1 MPRDSKPVD
10 VSRPAAA
17 PERETDVLRHGVK
30 LISDRLPRSWRV
42 DVAERVQ
49 VGPGSRRAD
58 AIVDLR
64 APDGSRA
71 VLVIE
76 AKRSIVVRDL
86 PAVVHHLQAVIGAL
100 DSAEAAVVPVVAGR
114 YLAPSVR
121 KWLHDHQVSFVD
133 ATGNLQVILERPAL
147 YLRDA
152 GSDHDPWRGP
162 GRPRSTLQGPAAAR
176 VVRALVDYSPPISPT
191 ELVHRAHASTGATY
205 RAVEFL
211 EREALLERGAR
222 GRIETVH
229 WRGILERW
237 SEDYGFQQSNTVS
250 AYLQPRGLETLIT
263 QLQDLAGLNYALS
276 GSLAA
281 QRLAPYAPP
290 RLAMIYAHDPAVIVS
305 ELDLRAVEAGA
316 NVLIA
321 TTDYDIVFDRTVE
334 TNGLR
339 FVAPSQT
346 AVDLLTAPGRGPAE
360 GQALLDW
367 MEAHETDWRR

>member
-1 MPRDSKPVD
+1 M
-10 VSRPAAA
+10 
-17 PERETDVLRHGVK
+17 LRHGIR
-30 LISDRLPRSWRV
+30 LISDRLPKSWRV

-58 AIVDLR
+58 AIVDLT

-71 VLVIE
+71 LLVFE

-86 PAVVHHLQAVIGAL
+86 PAVVNHLQTVISEL
-100 DSAEAAVVPVVAGR
+100 DSAEAPVVPVVAGR

-121 KWLHDHQVSFVD
+121 KWLHGHQVSFVD
-133 ATGNLQVILERPAL
+133 VTGNLQVVLERPAL

-176 VVRALVDYSPPISPT
+176 VVRALVDYSPPITVT
-191 ELVHRAHASTGATY
+191 ELVHRSHASTGATY

-211 EREALLERGAR
+211 EREALLERGPR
-222 GRIETVH
+222 GRIETVQ
-229 WRGILERW
+229 WRRILERW
-237 SEDYGFQQSNTVS
+237 SEDYGFQQSNTVT
-250 AYLQPRGLETLIT
+250 AYLQPRGLEALIT
-263 QLQDLAGLNYALS
+263 ELQSHGELEYALT

-281 QRLAPYAPP
+281 QRLARYAPP
-290 RLAMIYAHDPAVIVS
+290 RLAMIYAQDPTVVVS
-305 ELDLRAVEAGA
+305 NLDLRAVEGGA
-316 NVLIA
+316 NVLVA
-321 TTDYDIVFDRTVE
+321 TTDYDVVFDRTVE

-367 MEAHETDWRR
+367 MQTHEPDWRH